1 MSGAKAGAVAAA
13 GWGLAEPLLGRA
25 FGTHSYSDVRL
36 LGRTVTRRRAWPVV
50 GLAWHVA
57 NGAAFGAAFERL
69 GLRGAK
75 QGVAAA
81 ELENLTLWPGMLIVD
96 RVHPDRRDGTWPR
109 LFSNR
114 RVALYEVTAHALF
127 GAALGLLS
135 SRT

>member
-1 MSGAKAGAVAAA
+1 VSGAKAGAIAAA
-13 GWGLAEPLLGRA
+13 GWGLGEPLLGKA
-25 FGTHSYSDVRL
+25 FGTSSYSDVRL
-36 LGRTVTRRRAWPVV
+36 LGRAVTRRRAWPVV
-50 GLAWHVA
+50 GFALHVA

-75 QGVAAA
+75 QGIAAA
-81 ELENLTLWPGMLIVD
+81 QLENLTLWPGMLVVD
-96 RVHPDRRDGTWPR
+96 RLHPDRRDGRWPR

-135 SRT
+135 RRR